1 MCLQLSLLQEISDFT
16 NESLKCVNPLMRTI
30 WEKNVFRK
38 KEDKLHQENQGRD
51 LFRVQINIRLQ
62 PSLSQ
67 KGTNLI
73 NKYVKGLKKKQQEI
87 MS

>member
-1 MCLQLSLLQEISDFT
+1 MCLQLSLLQEIIDFT

-51 LFRVQINIRLQ
+51 LFRV
-62 PSLSQ
+62 
-67 KGTNLI
+67 
-73 NKYVKGLKKKQQEI
+73 
-87 MS
+87 